1 MAGQLLPN
9 CDKKM
14 ITAPDKVISY
24 RVAAFAAIE
33 RRKSVARLCLRLPLL
48 ALFVIAPL
56 AGIHGQ
62 EQPADDVGSSFVG
75 YDGAPDLTVVSR
87 KSELFFYPC
96 DQCHAAMEPNP
107 AIRQLNVMHDA
118 EIDHGMGRIWCL
130 SCHDLEERNMLRTLL
145 GNRVDFDDAHLVC
158 GGCHANRHKDWSFGV
173 HGKRVDNWQ
182 GERTV
187 YSCTHCHNP
196 HSPAIAPRA
205 PSPAPNPRAGLELEE
220 GEIHRESPVWERQED
235 HEE

>member
-182 GERTV
+182 GERRRREIR
-187 YSCTHCHNP
+187 SC
-196 HSPAIAPRA
+196 PAQL
-205 PSPAPNPRAGLELEE
+205 PAWAGARRCCGGGSTRVGRRHFQRHVRRFLPEALSA
-220 GEIHRESPVWERQED
+220 HD
-235 HEE
+235 